1 MHCAKALE
9 RDLLGLFLCNKQ
21 PTVKETKEKLIEKM
35 SRVNQS
41 NVKVW
46 YRKT

>member
-21 PTVKETKEKLIEKM
+21 PIVIETKEKLIEKNEQ
-35 SRVNQS
+35 NQP
-41 NVKVW
+41 
-46 YRKT
+46 TEC